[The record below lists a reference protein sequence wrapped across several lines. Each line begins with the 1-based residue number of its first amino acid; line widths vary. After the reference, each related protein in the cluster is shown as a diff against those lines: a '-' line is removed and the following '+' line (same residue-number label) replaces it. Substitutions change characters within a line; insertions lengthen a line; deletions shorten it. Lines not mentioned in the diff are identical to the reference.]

1 MNTRK
6 FNANCGLYYPLDGD
20 LEGNIEKLKSNLK
33 EMGFSDELIIKT
45 QNAISKCHLELVKE
59 HPDKIYE
66 NWPISM
72 IQNYFVK
79 MLMKNDFEIN
89 DAYNIINCT
98 PFIQLCC
105 A

>member
-1 MNTRK
+1 MNIRK
-6 FNANCGLYYPLDGD
+6 FNADCNLYYHLNDD
-20 LEGNIEKLKSNLK
+20 LEGDIEKLKSNLK

-59 HPDKIYE
+59 HPDKVYE
-66 NWPISM
+66 KWSIPM
-72 IQNYFVK
+72 IKNYFVK
-79 MLMKNDFEIN
+79 ILMKNDFKSY

-98 PFIQLCC
+98 PFINLCC